1 MGVIPDCGL
10 LELIVLSIPRSALR
24 PEVINIFH
32 PDDAVLPE
40 RPAPLNSFMRIS
52 VMSWASTM
60 LIASATGIVIPRAV
74 SAPVCS
80 RLAHRGSR
88 LTERVEQ
95 TVLSQSVIY
104 GI

>member
-40 RPAPLNSFMRIS
+40 RPAPLNSFLRTS

-60 LIASATGIVIPRAV
+60 LIAPQRELLSLAQYLLLCAAGRCTGA
-74 SAPVCS
+74 
-80 RLAHRGSR
+80 LA
-88 LTERVEQ
+88 
-95 TVLSQSVIY
+95 
-104 GI
+104 